1 MEDTPQAVA
10 VGLGRQR
17 WGGEEQRC
25 SRRGADS
32 GQPWAWG
39 PPTDEAVCL
48 EGPGQQGIGVSHG
61 QNPSGSPP
69 DRYRGREKSH
79 SITQCGNW
87 VSDIVILIR
96 NTSLVFVLIPGT
108 EHLKPLTFPK

>member
-1 MEDTPQAVA
+1 MEDTPRAVA

-48 EGPGQQGIGVSHG
+48 EGPGQQGIGISHG

-69 DRYRGREKSH
+69 IGTEAEKNPIASH
-79 SITQCGNW
+79 SMETGFL
-87 VSDIVILIR
+87 IL
-96 NTSLVFVLIPGT
+96 
-108 EHLKPLTFPK
+108 